1 VQLKQE
7 NGNDYE
13 EDNAELLEK
22 FIAAKRLEG
31 RSDGT
36 LNYYQFTVEKMFEDI
51 GKNIRRN
58 LSSFFTWLEDE
69 NYIYKSPFRRIHKIK
84 TTISVKDIYA
94 DEDLE
99 KLRDDCKEL
108 RNLAII
114 DILYSTGMRVG
125 ELINLDRSD
134 IDFNERECVVLGKGD
149 KERIVYFDAR
159 TKIHLKKYL
168 NKRVDKNPALFVS
181 LKHPYKGCRQVVW
194 SLCLERWELHLRL
207 GMFIHINSGEQWQ
220 LLQ

>member
-1 VQLKQE
+1 
-7 NGNDYE
+7 
-13 EDNAELLEK
+13 
-22 FIAAKRLEG
+22 
-31 RSDGT
+31 
-36 LNYYQFTVEKMFEDI
+36 M
-51 GKNIRRN
+51 
-58 LSSFFTWLEDE
+58 
-69 NYIYKSPFRRIHKIK
+69 
-84 TTISVKDIYA
+84 
-94 DEDLE
+94 E

-125 ELINLDRSD
+125 ELVNLDRTD

-181 LKHPYKGCRQVVW
+181 LNNHIKDYRQAVW
-194 SLCLERWELHLRL
+194 KLCLKRWESHRKL
-207 GMFIHINSGEQWQ
+207 GMFIRISLGVQWQ
-220 LLQ
+220 QQQ

>member
-1 VQLKQE
+1 MNQEIRNYVMQKMSPFLDNGQTLRLERILEAVQLKQE

-22 FIAAKRLEG
+22 FISAKRLEG

-36 LNYYQFTVEKMFEDI
+36 LNYYQFTIEKMFEDI
-51 GKNIRRN
+51 GKNIRAITTEDLRDYLSRYYTEKEVSKVTIDNIRRN

-69 NYIYKSPFRRIHKIK
+69 NYIYKSPFRRIRKIK
-84 TTISVKDIYA
+84 TTISVEDIYA

-114 DILYSTGMRVG
+114 DILYSAGMCVG
-125 ELINLDRSD
+125 ELVNLDRTD
-134 IDFNERECVVLGKGD
+134 IDFNER
-149 KERIVYFDAR
+149 
-159 TKIHLKKYL
+159 
-168 NKRVDKNPALFVS
+168 
-181 LKHPYKGCRQVVW
+181 
-194 SLCLERWELHLRL
+194 WELHL
-207 GMFIHINSGEQWQ
+207 M
-220 LLQ
+220 